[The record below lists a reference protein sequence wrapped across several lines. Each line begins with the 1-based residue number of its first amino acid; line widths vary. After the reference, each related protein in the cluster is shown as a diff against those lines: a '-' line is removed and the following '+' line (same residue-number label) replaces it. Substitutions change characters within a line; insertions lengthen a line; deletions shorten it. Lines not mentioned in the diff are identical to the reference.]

1 MAKVSIEN
9 KELIVKIE
17 GIRKLGTLR
26 NKLMIPLEK
35 VVEANFDPEAWS
47 KAPRL
52 FQKIA
57 GTDSYGIYFGGSFRQ
72 NGKKVFYDLGKKDSA
87 VVIKLKNAKY
97 DRLVIGVS
105 GPEKTAELINNA
117 INCKK
122 NEENELNV

>member
-35 VVEANFDPEAWS
+35 VVEAKFDPEAWS
-47 KAPRL
+47 NAPRL